1 MIMKIHPQREFV
13 KTLGLAFHTNSMT
26 LHDHDWEGYYAGHRD
41 HVREL
46 FSPALSHSIQYDRV
60 TGNFS
65 SSILSVFADGLE
77 SFIARGGRI
86 RMMTGVELFEAD
98 QEAIERGETGDV
110 LTDAIDWEAV
120 REGYSEEVLEALA
133 WLIDEGHLDIKIGAM
148 LDNDGC
154 VRLSDWGEW
163 HQKMAIFT
171 DETQDSISLIGSPNS
186 SFKALRR
193 NRESLDINRSWVANP
208 TEEWDE
214 QRKVASHREEFRD
227 LWADKAIDAVVFE
240 FPEAVKED
248 ILEHR
253 PEMEPDWDAVI
264 KDLEEKVT
272 EDEEDEILPRPY
284 QAEAIER
291 FKASGNRILLKH
303 ATGAGKT
310 WSSLFAVSD
319 IATPES
325 VVMILAPTTDLVEQW
340 DREDDN
346 VGMFFP
352 ESRVVRCS
360 GDNPNWRKELY
371 RGLVTARDEPL
382 FAVSTMHPSTI
393 GDMFDTVAEHTRPED
408 RILIADEVHNVG
420 SERRRDVVEDFDAS
434 GGRIGLSAT
443 PERGDEGDGF
453 IWSYFGPTVDEITLE
468 EAIYEHEVLS
478 EYKYYLH
485 VVTLQPWE
493 RDRYNDLSE
502 EITQLYVRHREYDDQ
517 PIMETA
523 DQNKRLKGKIMER
536 ADIVKE
542 AEEKDAVVTDV
553 IDDAGAKT
561 MVFANKRQHSRRIKD
576 AIDEESTRRIGLF
589 FGSFSTVDRE
599 GFLADFRRGTID
611 TLVSIDCL
619 TEGVDVPECD
629 SAVLVANSLSEREAV
644 QRRGRVLR
652 KAEDSDRAV
661 IHDFITLP
669 ISRERLESGDVD
681 LSRYE
686 ISMIEKELSRIE
698 RMNEEAYNHERNDL
712 TIIRLRNALVMY
724 K

>member
-1 MIMKIHPQREFV
+1 
-13 KTLGLAFHTNSMT
+13 MT
-26 LHDHDWEGYYAGHRD
+26 LQDHDWEGYYAGHRD

-46 FSPALSHSIQYDRV
+46 FLPALSHSIQYDRV
-60 TGNFS
+60 TGDFS
-65 SSILSVFADGLE
+65 SSILSVFAEGLE
-77 SFIARGGRI
+77 SFVNRGGRI
-86 RMMTGVELFEAD
+86 RMMAGVEMFESD
-98 QEAIERGETGDV
+98 REAIERGEAGDV
-110 LTDAIDWEAV
+110 LIDAINWEGV
-120 REGYSEEVLEALA
+120 REGYSEEVLGALA
-133 WLIDEGHLDIKIGAM
+133 WLINEGHLEIKIGAM
-148 LDNDGC
+148 LDGDGR
-154 VRLSDWGEW
+154 VRGREWGEW

-171 DETQDSISLIGSPNS
+171 DEQQASISLIGSPNS
-186 SFKALRR
+186 SFKALHR
-193 NRESLDINRSWVANP
+193 NRESLDINRSWVTNP

-214 QRKVASHREEFRD
+214 QRKVASHREEFRN
-227 LWADKAIDAVVFE
+227 LWEDKATDAVVFE
-240 FPEAVKED
+240 FPAAVEKE

-264 KDLEEKVT
+264 RELEEQIT
-272 EDEEDEILPRPY
+272 EEEGNNEDEISPRPY

-291 FKASGNRILLKH
+291 FKTNGNRILLKH
-303 ATGAGKT
+303 ATGVGKT

-325 VVMILAPTTDLVEQW
+325 IVMILAPTTDLVEQW
-340 DREDDN
+340 DQEDDN

-352 ESRVVRCS
+352 ESRVIRCS

-371 RGLVTARDEPL
+371 RGLVTTRNEPL
-382 FAVSTMHPSTI
+382 FAVSTMHPATM
-393 GDMFDTVAEHTRPED
+393 GDMFDTVAEHTNPEN

-420 SERRRDVVEDFDAS
+420 SERRRDVIEGFDAG

-443 PERGDEGDGF
+443 PERGDEGDDF

-468 EAIYEHEVLS
+468 EAIHEYDVLS
-478 EYKYYLH
+478 EYKYYVH
-485 VVTLQPWE
+485 IVTLRPWE
-493 RDRYNDLSE
+493 RDRYNELSE

-523 DQNKRLKGKIMER
+523 DQNERLKGKIMER
-536 ADIVKE
+536 ADIIKE
-542 AEEKDAVVTDV
+542 AEEKDVVVTEV
-553 IDDAGAKT
+553 IDDAGEKT
-561 MVFANKRQHSRRIKD
+561 MVFANKRQHCRRIKD
-576 AIDEESTRRIGLF
+576 AIDERSTRRIGLF
-589 FGSFSTVDRE
+589 FGSFSAEDRE
-599 GFLADFRRGTID
+599 GFLSDFRRGTID

-669 ISRERLESGDVD
+669 VSREHLENGDAD

-686 ISMIEKELSRIE
+686 TSMIEKELNRVE

-712 TIIRLRNALVMY
+712 TIIRLRNALTMY
-724 K
+724 N